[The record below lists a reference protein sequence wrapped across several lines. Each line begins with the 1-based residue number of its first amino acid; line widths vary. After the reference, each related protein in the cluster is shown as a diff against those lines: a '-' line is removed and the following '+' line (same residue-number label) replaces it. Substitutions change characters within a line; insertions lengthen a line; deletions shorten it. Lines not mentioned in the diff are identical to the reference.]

1 MLDDFVY
8 DKNLIMVS
16 IKPEEDKSRF
26 VYCFTVDEILHFVSD
41 EERYYAEHK
50 MKQDAYIELGGT
62 INNVIASHVL
72 MDQFDDEQKNFF
84 YNWEREQKNPENR
97 KNWFYKIH
105 SMEVYVDSSLI
116 TCLKQKANSIELD
129 FFENRLISK
138 TMSGIV
144 SAFHDQLCK
153 IYKARP
159 VERCE
164 ILRNIKEINVPNN
177 CDEPSHYDPKVLE
190 KSLEPYKPDEKEIKE
205 LIERSRQL
213 TNVHSNSR
221 NSQAVIAPVN
231 VQMENYVERIT
242 RNQNGQIT
250 KIERL
255 QNIFGNEYYFNETI
269 PSLEIFVEFRK
280 VISWIKNE
288 KRHRLSGPAVILYEH
303 GFIRGEKWYQN
314 DISMREGGL
323 PDVVTYF
330 EKSIKKETEKWTNRL
345 VDGDGM
351 ISKEYYSN
359 ETNSIMKIIS
369 KENNALNI
377 VHYFQNEELWYNKTK
392 DSLVVNGFNNK
403 KLEPIIEFKKIE
415 SFWEMNEKI
424 DNNLFRKIIYTQ
436 KEGLG
441 DIFTIIRNEAQILIQ
456 FSKIDKS
463 IKLETYYSN
472 LNHENK
478 EALFSSFYGN
488 IYGVQF
494 YLNDFLENN
503 KIFPAV
509 QYWNQNGSKKEIVFY
524 EKNEPTKIKI
534 FENGIES
541 YTMKMNKSGSSFII
555 ELITE
560 NGSGQTTINDR
571 NINTN
576 EPEIMLN
583 PNLNIEEAKNEAE
596 IIKNKLETIFPSFQ
610 IAKQRDNKKPIIL
623 YELRYCS
630 FLEFIIFNWN
640 DPVVTNNIQS
650 LLAHRNDERIKPNYF
665 LIEEAEI
672 QERI

>member
-1 MLDDFVY
+1 MSFDAKKICNQSTDLMLDDFVY

-242 RNQNGQIT
+242 RNQN
-250 KIERL
+250 E
-255 QNIFGNEYYFNETI
+255 
-269 PSLEIFVEFRK
+269 
-280 VISWIKNE
+280 
-288 KRHRLSGPAVILYEH
+288 
-303 GFIRGEKWYQN
+303 
-314 DISMREGGL
+314 
-323 PDVVTYF
+323 
-330 EKSIKKETEKWTNRL
+330 
-345 VDGDGM
+345 
-351 ISKEYYSN
+351 
-359 ETNSIMKIIS
+359 
-369 KENNALNI
+369 
-377 VHYFQNEELWYNKTK
+377 
-392 DSLVVNGFNNK
+392 
-403 KLEPIIEFKKIE
+403 
-415 SFWEMNEKI
+415 
-424 DNNLFRKIIYTQ
+424 
-436 KEGLG
+436 
-441 DIFTIIRNEAQILIQ
+441 
-456 FSKIDKS
+456 
-463 IKLETYYSN
+463 
-472 LNHENK
+472 
-478 EALFSSFYGN
+478 
-488 IYGVQF
+488 
-494 YLNDFLENN
+494 
-503 KIFPAV
+503 
-509 QYWNQNGSKKEIVFY
+509 
-524 EKNEPTKIKI
+524 
-534 FENGIES
+534 
-541 YTMKMNKSGSSFII
+541 
-555 ELITE
+555 
-560 NGSGQTTINDR
+560 
-571 NINTN
+571 
-576 EPEIMLN
+576 
-583 PNLNIEEAKNEAE
+583 
-596 IIKNKLETIFPSFQ
+596 
-610 IAKQRDNKKPIIL
+610 
-623 YELRYCS
+623 
-630 FLEFIIFNWN
+630 
-640 DPVVTNNIQS
+640 
-650 LLAHRNDERIKPNYF
+650 
-665 LIEEAEI
+665 
-672 QERI
+672 